1 MRADWPREQQY
12 IDQWILQEANRIF
25 QERHNLRGVAEDP
38 ECLRAAYGKAG
49 EVWRGA
55 WATEGWDVN
64 AAQLRHGWPAGLRA
78 TVLRGEHDFITK
90 SGVAAYLDGRMPP
103 PPPPP
108 PPPPHGPDGT
118 CQRCALTWPG
128 RRLGR
133 RDRRSGVRRAA
144 RAVAHGAPGGLRQ
157 LPPRAARRAAPRRC
171 RVGRARVSG
180 LRYVAGAAAGADARG
195 CARARELLEWS
206 SEAEGSR
213 QGRSGTL
220 CAIQGPGLD
229 AGGARR
235 LADRER

>member
-108 PPPPHGPDGT
+108 PPPSPPRGPDGT
-118 CQRCALTWPG
+118 WQRCALTWPG

-133 RDRRSGVRRAA
+133 RDRRGGVRGAA
-144 RAVAHGAPGGLRQ
+144 RDVAHGAP
-157 LPPRAARRAAPRRC
+157 PPPSPHVLSGHVASLAP
-171 RVGRARVSG
+171 
-180 LRYVAGAAAGADARG
+180 Y
-195 CARARELLEWS
+195 
-206 SEAEGSR
+206 
-213 QGRSGTL
+213 
-220 CAIQGPGLD
+220 
-229 AGGARR
+229 
-235 LADRER
+235 